1 MLSKKYIK
9 QKALAKRALPYAES
23 GDLKCLTDYLSDFC
37 EIPDEN
43 EVFVLMC
50 LVSMNNKD
58 FGLLYCEESKKWT
71 VRKSIPVIG
80 KLVSNK
86 GVAIADAST
95 PQWLDYLLDQKQ
107 EVIDVSFATYAQYS
121 QLRYA
126 AMTGRITINHYESG
140 DSQYKSDSSGS
151 AVSTK
156 LDMFMPTGIRQVEA
170 LMRGPDKEP
179 DFGPETKKL
188 TFRVST
194 ENVDAIADEEV
205 HQWCLDILSGPEKD
219 IPVATAAQFNQIR
232 VAVRMGEL
240 MPTTIGLN
248 NRLILIGNKGEY
260 NNPEKDLM
268 ESSYK
273 VTQNQIAFN
282 CLIDKIKKELENS

>member
-23 GDLKCLTDYLSDFC
+23 GDLEGLTEYLNDSCQD
-37 EIPDEN
+37 PDEN

-50 LVSMNNKD
+50 LVSMHNKD
-58 FGLLYCEESKKWT
+58 FGLLYSEESKKWT
-71 VRKSIPVIG
+71 IQKSISVVG

-86 GVAIADAST
+86 GVAIADEST
-95 PQWLDYLLDQKQ
+95 EQWLDYLLDQKQ
-107 EVIDVSFATYAQYS
+107 EVIDVYFATYAQYS

-140 DSQYKSDSSGS
+140 DSQYNSESSGS
-151 AVSTK
+151 AISTK
-156 LDMFMPTGIRQVEA
+156 LDMFMPTGIRQIKA

-188 TFRVST
+188 TFTVST
-194 ENVDAIADEEV
+194 EDVDAIADEEV
-205 HQWCLDILSGPEKD
+205 RQWCLDILSGPEKD
-219 IPVATAAQFNQIR
+219 IPVATAAQFDQIR

-240 MPTTIGLN
+240 MPTTINLN
-248 NRLILIGNKGEY
+248 NRLISIGSKGEY
-260 NNPEKDLM
+260 ENIENDLF
-268 ESSYK
+268 EYSSNITKNMISFNSLMQK
-273 VTQNQIAFN
+273 V
-282 CLIDKIKKELENS
+282 ELEIK